1 MRNFIIFVGLILIGC
16 VKNSDFATSDL
27 NVDEFNQRA
36 MKVLKPKCQ
45 DGILSACNDLG
56 ISLQSTNQHQKAI
69 QFYQKACDLGYQ
81 YSCTNL
87 ANAYLKGQGVSKDEK
102 RAEQIYKNSCASGGA
117 YSCYFLGEFYRVNQ
131 NFSSAASAYT
141 NGCKLGDMPSCV
153 NLGGLYEL
161 GAGVKQDKQKAINI
175 YKNACQKSELAG
187 CENLQ
192 RLKE

>member
-1 MRNFIIFVGLILIGC
+1 
-16 VKNSDFATSDL
+16 
-27 NVDEFNQRA
+27 

-81 YSCTNL
+81 Y
-87 ANAYLKGQGVSKDEK
+87 
-102 RAEQIYKNSCASGGA
+102 SCASGGA

>member
-16 VKNSDFATSDL
+16 VKNSDFTTSDL

-81 YSCTNL
+81 
-87 ANAYLKGQGVSKDEK
+87 
-102 RAEQIYKNSCASGGA
+102 
-117 YSCYFLGEFYRVNQ
+117 
-131 NFSSAASAYT
+131 
-141 NGCKLGDMPSCV
+141 
-153 NLGGLYEL
+153 
-161 GAGVKQDKQKAINI
+161 
-175 YKNACQKSELAG
+175 
-187 CENLQ
+187 
-192 RLKE
+192 